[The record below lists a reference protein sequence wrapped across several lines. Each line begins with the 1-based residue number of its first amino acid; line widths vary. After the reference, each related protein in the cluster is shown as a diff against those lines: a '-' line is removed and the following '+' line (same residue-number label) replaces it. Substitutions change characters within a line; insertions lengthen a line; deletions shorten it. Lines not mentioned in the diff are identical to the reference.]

1 MRVAREST
9 HSHTKD
15 SKYRKS
21 ICYLIATQCV
31 ITNAYI
37 IQFGRSNS
45 NTHIRKNNATLF
57 GVWHYLLPLFTK
69 CTLICVPLH
78 KLYMWILES
87 ISLAKSSA
95 TLCTVAICLE
105 MEMAGAFFG
114 GSTIFISIQW
124 FAMWFGCDVING
136 FCRPKSLHSFMA
148 FCLSSS
154 QVIWNGF
161 LISFRCKNFLSA
173 NFSTILD

>member
-1 MRVAREST
+1 MMQMNRNAKCNAVSAMRVAREST

-69 CTLICVPLH
+69 CTLIFVPLH
-78 KLYMWILES
+78 KLYNVNSRINFFGKKLSHTLHGCDSFGNENGWRIFRRINNFYQHPVIRNVIRLWCDKWILS
-87 ISLAKSSA
+87 TKISSFIYGILFIFKSSN
-95 TLCTVAICLE
+95 LKW
-105 MEMAGAFFG
+105 FF
-114 GSTIFISIQW
+114 
-124 FAMWFGCDVING
+124 D
-136 FCRPKSLHSFMA
+136 
-148 FCLSSS
+148 
-154 QVIWNGF
+154 
-161 LISFRCKNFLSA
+161 
-173 NFSTILD
+173 

>member
-1 MRVAREST
+1 MMQMNRNAKCNAVSAMRVAREST

-57 GVWHYLLPLFTK
+57 GIWHYLLPLFTK
-69 CTLICVPLH
+69 CTLIFVPLH
-78 KLYMWILES
+78 LWILES

-124 FAMWFGCDVING
+124 RNVIRLWCDKWILSTKISSFIYGILFIFKSNNLKWFSD
-136 FCRPKSLHSFMA
+136 
-148 FCLSSS
+148 
-154 QVIWNGF
+154 
-161 LISFRCKNFLSA
+161 
-173 NFSTILD
+173 